1 MRIIMLKNSQRVI
14 NDILSAIFIS
24 IMALILLTSHAHA
37 WGLKDLGEEFSVPI
51 TTDAKDVVIYG
62 SGATLAVL
70 LFEDQVED
78 PVQEEAVRAKPF
90 GKSAAIG
97 DWIGLGFPN
106 LIYVAG
112 QSVAGYYGN
121 EKGYRRSLDMLKASL
136 YSYSVTQV
144 LKVTVREQRPSNKDQ
159 RDSFPSAHAT
169 LAFAFGGYVF
179 EEHGWE
185 WGVPA
190 LAAALFSGL
199 SRIND
204 DRHYLHDVMFG
215 ATIGMAYG
223 VGMSKYSKK
232 KEKMAYM
239 LVPIIDSKTKGLALV
254 KDF

>member
-1 MRIIMLKNSQRVI
+1 MGL
-14 NDILSAIFIS
+14 
-24 IMALILLTSHAHA
+24 
-37 WGLKDLGEEFSVPI
+37 GLKDLGEEFSVPV

-70 LFEDQVED
+70 ILEDQIED
-78 PVQEEAVRAKPF
+78 PVEKEAERTKPL
-90 GKSAAIG
+90 GKSSAIG
-97 DWIGLGFPN
+97 DWLDLGFPN
-106 LIYVAG
+106 VIYIAG
-112 QSVAGYYGN
+112 QSIAGHYGN
-121 EKGYRRSLDMLKASL
+121 DKGYRRSLDMLKASL
-136 YSYSVTQV
+136 YSFSVTQA

-159 RDSFPSAHAT
+159 RDSFPSSHAT

-185 WGVPA
+185 WGAPA

-199 SRIND
+199 SGIND

-223 VGMSKYSKK
+223 VGMSKFSKK
-232 KEKMAYM
+232 KEKMAFM
-239 LVPIIDSKTKGLALV
+239 VVPLVDSQAKGLALL